1 MQGGRA
7 RAEFEEEKDME
18 EIYFGDYTKEKSM
31 KTLRLVSQNCNGI
44 VKQNNFFTL
53 QMEIENLNSSNYDV
67 LFLQETNV
75 NWNKRGIV
83 RKTMKTLNKFKPLS
97 ISTATCQTFPKEAT
111 YQPGGTATIFRNT
124 AAKYH
129 TKIQSDP
136 VGRWTIDRI
145 TINKKCIHTI
155 NIYRP
160 STDKNGNTSVWHQ
173 QVAHFQK
180 QERNIINM
188 RKQFTRDLEQEIKQ
202 LKEISPSIIM
212 VGDLNEH
219 IKSKEKT
226 NEEIEKMGLL
236 NVLEHRN
243 SKQLPRTQKRG
254 QQAIDH
260 LWVTEDL
267 LTSIINAG
275 MIPFGSGVTSDH
287 RPLFMDILLP
297 QFYSTTNIRANNRLL
312 HNNNP
317 TKVEKYLGMLNNI

>member
-7 RAEFEEEKDME
+7 RAESEEENEME
-18 EIYFGDYTKEKSM
+18 EIYFGDDMKEKSM

-129 TKIQSDP
+129 TKIKSDP
-136 VGRWTIDRI
+136 EGRWTIDRI
-145 TINKKCIHTI
+145 TIDKKIIHTI

-180 QERNIINM
+180 QELNIINM
-188 RKQFTRDLEQEIKQ
+188 RKQFTRDLEQEMKQ
-202 LKEISPSIIM
+202 LKEISP
-212 VGDLNEH
+212 
-219 IKSKEKT
+219 
-226 NEEIEKMGLL
+226 
-236 NVLEHRN
+236 
-243 SKQLPRTQKRG
+243 
-254 QQAIDH
+254 
-260 LWVTEDL
+260 
-267 LTSIINAG
+267 
-275 MIPFGSGVTSDH
+275 
-287 RPLFMDILLP
+287 
-297 QFYSTTNIRANNRLL
+297 
-312 HNNNP
+312 
-317 TKVEKYLGMLNNI
+317 